1 MGIVRST
8 GKNGVGVIKKS
19 GKLFI
24 TEPENNNREV
34 FIRIEEF
41 LKSPDVLD
49 ILKSNVGHVT
59 SITAGTGL
67 NGGTI
72 TTQGTI
78 SLKNTTVTPG
88 SYTTANITVDAQG
101 RITSASNGAAGGGSV
116 GTSNE
121 FQITDNAGGFLA
133 SLIQQDSDN
142 IIPTTT
148 AGVAGA
154 GTKLGSATNYYAKLY
169 LGGDP
174 TSTLPANSPTIYSQA
189 GCDFFIQKEGTT
201 SSSDSLLHISKTT
214 NGYLTSNKS
223 IQTRNNGTQH
233 FRIGNSGN
241 MIFGASGSDKNYIQN
256 TYTKFGFWNSG
267 TGAVLKVKST
277 FISADFDSSA
287 LLNLISTTQGFMQ
300 PSMTIAQRTAI
311 ASPIAGLQVHTE
323 DGTDSIPY
331 YNHSVDGWIPVGR
344 YAGSNVGSSNGIVQ
358 TSNPNGLLVG
368 GNLRTNSTAVIPINQ
383 GTGAVSNQTISL
395 GSSLYRFLNTHSKD
409 FTAYGGGN
417 GYNFDSTGGYKI
429 SAFLSQGITFRD
441 NLGYVANI
449 SNSASARGLNIYDS
463 SPASAITID
472 ASAILE
478 LQSTTRGFLPP
489 RMTSAQMNAIAT
501 PVEGLIVHSTDADRP
516 YFNDGTSWKGFGDL
530 HGLYSQTVVSA
541 TITGTTETS
550 IVGSGVGG
558 LAVPANG
565 FTVGDSFHAK
575 IGGLIG
581 DTSNGN
587 EITLYVY
594 ANAVLLAST
603 GLISLDTTQ
612 AISAGGE
619 GWEFELDF
627 TVAAIG
633 ATGSICTNGNFA
645 YTKTGD
651 KKVQGYVFQDVQ
663 TIDTTIANT
672 LDIRVKWNQ
681 TGQDIYSANFVLYR
695 TYKA

>member
-1 MGIVRST
+1 MAFTDIKQLLP
-8 GKNGVGVIKKS
+8 KNVYDAAVGANAPSAANVYA
-19 GKLFI
+19 
-24 TEPENNNREV
+24 TMA
-34 FIRIEEF
+34 
-41 LKSPDVLD
+41 DV
-49 ILKSNVGHVT
+49 
-59 SITAGTGL
+59 
-67 NGGTI
+67 
-72 TTQGTI
+72 
-78 SLKNTTVTPG
+78 
-88 SYTTANITVDAQG
+88 
-101 RITSASNGAAGGGSV
+101 GGGGGSSV

-201 SSSDSLLHISKTT
+201 SASDSLLHISKTT

-331 YNHSVDGWIPVGR
+331 YNHSVDGWFPVGR

-358 TSNPNGLLVG
+358 TANPNGLLVG
-368 GNLRTNSTAVIPINQ
+368 GNLRANSLTVIPVNQ

-395 GSSLYRFLNTHSKD
+395 GSNLYRFLNTHSRN
-409 FTAYGGGN
+409 FTAYGNNN
-417 GYNFDSTGGYKI
+417 GYNFDSTGGYRI
-429 SAFLSQGITFRD
+429 SAVLSKGITFGD
-441 NLGYVANI
+441 TLGYVANI
-449 SNSASARGLNIYDS
+449 SNSASTKGLNIYDS
-463 SPASAITID
+463 SPASAIEID

-489 RMTSAQMNAIAT
+489 RMTTVEMNAIAT
-501 PVEGLIVHSTDADRP
+501 PATGLMIYDETTNQWMGNA
-516 YFNDGTSWKGFGDL
+516 GTS
-530 HGLYSQTVVSA
+530 
-541 TITGTTETS
+541 GTPNWV
-550 IVGSGVGG
+550 I
-558 LAVPANG
+558 
-565 FTVGDSFHAK
+565 
-575 IGGLIG
+575 IG
-581 DTSNGN
+581 
-587 EITLYVY
+587 
-594 ANAVLLAST
+594 
-603 GLISLDTTQ
+603 
-612 AISAGGE
+612 
-619 GWEFELDF
+619 
-627 TVAAIG
+627 
-633 ATGSICTNGNFA
+633 
-645 YTKTGD
+645 
-651 KKVQGYVFQDVQ
+651 
-663 TIDTTIANT
+663 
-672 LDIRVKWNQ
+672 
-681 TGQDIYSANFVLYR
+681 
-695 TYKA
+695 

>member
-1 MGIVRST
+1 MAFTDIKQLLP
-8 GKNGVGVIKKS
+8 KNVYDAAVGANAPSAANVYA
-19 GKLFI
+19 
-24 TEPENNNREV
+24 TMA
-34 FIRIEEF
+34 
-41 LKSPDVLD
+41 DV
-49 ILKSNVGHVT
+49 
-59 SITAGTGL
+59 
-67 NGGTI
+67 
-72 TTQGTI
+72 
-78 SLKNTTVTPG
+78 
-88 SYTTANITVDAQG
+88 
-101 RITSASNGAAGGGSV
+101 GGGGGSSV

-344 YAGSNVGSSNGIVQ
+344 YAGNF
-358 TSNPNGLLVG
+358 L
-368 GNLRTNSTAVIPINQ
+368 
-383 GTGAVSNQTISL
+383 TGAGVVNNQQIQGVNLSGELIGLRVGLDANSNIIPLNPSGVPATN
-395 GSSLYRFLNTHSKD
+395 GSSLGTSSTTWGSVYASNFYAGNSSTYARYFFGSTGSMGALLGNSGTSNGGVRLTANTGSICFFKFCNGSSVD
-409 FTAYGGGN
+409 KQGLIISEAKNGLSNLGN
-417 GYNFDSTGGYKI
+417 GAEIERT
-429 SAFLSQGITFRD
+429 
-441 NLGYVANI
+441 
-449 SNSASARGLNIYDS
+449 
-463 SPASAITID
+463 
-472 ASAILE
+472 AILE
-478 LQSTTRGFLPP
+478 LQGKTKGFLPP
-489 RMTSAQMNAIAT
+489 RMTTAEMNAIAT
-501 PVEGLIVHSTDADRP
+501 IATPATGLMIYDTDTNQWMG
-516 YFNDGTSWKGFGDL
+516 YDGTSW
-530 HGLYSQTVVSA
+530 V
-541 TITGTTETS
+541 I
-550 IVGSGVGG
+550 
-558 LAVPANG
+558 
-565 FTVGDSFHAK
+565 
-575 IGGLIG
+575 IG
-581 DTSNGN
+581 
-587 EITLYVY
+587 
-594 ANAVLLAST
+594 
-603 GLISLDTTQ
+603 
-612 AISAGGE
+612 
-619 GWEFELDF
+619 
-627 TVAAIG
+627 
-633 ATGSICTNGNFA
+633 
-645 YTKTGD
+645 
-651 KKVQGYVFQDVQ
+651 
-663 TIDTTIANT
+663 
-672 LDIRVKWNQ
+672 
-681 TGQDIYSANFVLYR
+681 
-695 TYKA
+695 